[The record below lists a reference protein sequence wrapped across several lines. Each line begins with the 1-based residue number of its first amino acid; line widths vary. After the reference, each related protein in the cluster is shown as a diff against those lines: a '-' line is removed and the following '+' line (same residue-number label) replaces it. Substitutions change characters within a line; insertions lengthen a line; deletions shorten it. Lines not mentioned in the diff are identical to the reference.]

1 MSKLIVCRV
10 GLSPAL
16 LLIFWGLIGWVPNAI
31 ALPNN
36 PTLNSFEV
44 SHAGTH
50 QKKNAGKSVIPLS
63 VTPKLA
69 APTSLN
75 PPKIEFT
82 TVPPLNQVL
91 PVNQPV
97 TLSMQAVDQH
107 GKPLKNVKIRS
118 ALFTPPKTPW
128 FTTDFPIVEGTQLLD
143 LEAIA
148 LNGKLQLQ
156 QVLPI
161 RGNYQ
166 LIVDVQPLDGKSF
179 QATRQIIQFSVPENS
194 VKYRNFAILAVI
206 LLCAGLGGG
215 WVIGGRQIIQ
225 SGEIAPQ
232 QVRLLLSGGI
242 LVAIA
247 SLLVVNISAEF
258 AESHQHQHQAPHNQA
273 KNQLS
278 LPLNVQWLGDDSTHV
293 GQLAAMGVQ
302 LTDPKTGKAV
312 KDVDL
317 KIKATQIEHNQT
329 VFVYQGLSDVNGK
342 LIWQQQFFDGAP
354 HQVEIEVSPKVGAS
368 NKFQSFTFFKEI
380 EVEGIAPPLMV
391 RLISLGYF
399 TAILVVGLLLGLWV
413 RRDRVF
419 LSLQAVDK

>member
-1 MSKLIVCRV
+1 MSKLMLCRV

-16 LLIFWGLIGWVPNAI
+16 LLIFWGFIGWVPNAI

-36 PTLNSFEV
+36 PTINSFEV
-44 SHAGTH
+44 SHAETH
-50 QKKNAGKSVIPLS
+50 QEKNVGKSVKPLS
-63 VTPKLA
+63 TKPKLA
-69 APTSLN
+69 APTNLN
-75 PPKIEFT
+75 QPKIEFT

-97 TLSMQAVDQH
+97 ALIMQAVDQH

-118 ALFTPPKTPW
+118 AIYTPPKTPW

-148 LNGKLQLQ
+148 LNGKLQVQ

-166 LIVDVQPLDGKSF
+166 LIVDVQPLDGKAF
-179 QATRQIIQFSVPENS
+179 QTTRQIIQFSVPENP

-206 LLCAGLGGG
+206 LLGVGLGGG
-215 WVIGGRQIIQ
+215 WVIGKRQIVQ
-225 SGEIAPQ
+225 PGEIAPQ

-247 SLLVVNISAEF
+247 SLLVVNISAEL
-258 AESHQHQHQAPHNQA
+258 AESHQHHHQTTHNQA
-273 KNQLS
+273 KNQPS

-293 GQLAAMGVQ
+293 GQLAVMGVQ
-302 LTDPKTGKAV
+302 LTDPKTGIAV

-317 KIKATQIEHNQT
+317 KIKATQMEHDQT

-342 LIWQQQFFDGAP
+342 LIWQQQFFDGAS
-354 HQVEIEVSPKVGAS
+354 HQVEVEVSPKRSAI
-368 NKFQSFTFFKEI
+368 NKFQPFTFSKEI
-380 EVEGIAPPLMV
+380 EVEGIAPPLMS

-399 TAILVVGLLLGLWV
+399 TAILVVGLLLGLWL
-413 RRDRVF
+413 RGDRILV
-419 LSLQAVDK
+419 SLQPVDK

>member
-1 MSKLIVCRV
+1 MFCRV

-16 LLIFWGLIGWVPNAI
+16 LLIFWGLIGWVPKAI

-36 PTLNSFEV
+36 PTINSFEV
-44 SHAGTH
+44 SHAETH
-50 QKKNAGKSVIPLS
+50 PKKNAGKSVKPLS
-63 VTPKLA
+63 TQPKLA
-69 APTSLN
+69 ATRSLN
-75 PPKIEFT
+75 QPKIEFT

-91 PVNQPV
+91 PVNQSV
-97 TLSMQAVDQH
+97 TLIMQAVDQD

-118 ALFTPPKTPW
+118 AIYTPPKTPW

-148 LNGKLQLQ
+148 PNGKLQFQ

-179 QATRQIIQFSVPENS
+179 QAKRQIIQLNVPENP

-215 WVIGGRQIIQ
+215 WVIGGRQITQ
-225 SGEIAPQ
+225 PGEIAPQ

-247 SLLVVNISAEF
+247 SLLVVNISAEL
-258 AESHQHQHQAPHNQA
+258 AESHQHHHQAPHNQA
-273 KNQLS
+273 KNQQS
-278 LPLNVQWLGDDSTHV
+278 LPLNVTWLGDDSTHV

-302 LTDPKTGKAV
+302 LTDPKTGIAV

-317 KIKATQIEHNQT
+317 KIKATHIEHDQT

-342 LIWQQQFFDGAP
+342 LIWKQQFFDGAS
-354 HQVEIEVSPKVGAS
+354 HQVKVEVSPKRSAI
-368 NKFQSFTFFKEI
+368 NKFPPFTFFKEI
-380 EVEGIAPPLMV
+380 EVEGIAPPLMS

-399 TAILVVGLLLGLWV
+399 TGIVVVGLLLGLWL
-413 RRDRVF
+413 RRDRLLV
-419 LSLQAVDK
+419 SLQPVDK

>member
-1 MSKLIVCRV
+1 MTCRV

-16 LLIFWGLIGWVPNAI
+16 LLIFWGFIGWVPNAI

-36 PTLNSFEV
+36 PTINSFEV
-44 SHAGTH
+44 SHAETH
-50 QKKNAGKSVIPLS
+50 PEKNVGKSVKPLS
-63 VTPKLA
+63 AKPKLA

-75 PPKIEFT
+75 QPKIQFT

-91 PVNQPV
+91 PVHQPV
-97 TLSMQAVDQH
+97 TLTMQAVDQH
-107 GKPLKNVKIRS
+107 GKPLKNVRIHS
-118 ALFTPPKTPW
+118 AIFTPRKTPW

-143 LEAIA
+143 LDAIA
-148 LNGKLQLQ
+148 LNGKLQVQ

-179 QATRQIIQFSVPENS
+179 KATQQIIQFAVPENP

-206 LLCAGLGGG
+206 LLGAGLGGG
-215 WVIGGRQIIQ
+215 WVIGGRQNVQ
-225 SGEIAPQ
+225 PGEIAPQ

-247 SLLVVNISAEF
+247 SLLVVNISAEL
-258 AESHQHQHQAPHNQA
+258 AESHQHHHQAPHNQA

-293 GQLAAMGVQ
+293 GQLAVMGVK
-302 LTDPKTGKAV
+302 LSDPKTGIAV

-317 KIKATQIEHNQT
+317 KIKAIQLEHDQT

-342 LIWQQQFFDGAP
+342 LIWQQQFYDGAS
-354 HQVEIEVSPKVGAS
+354 HQVEVEVSPKRSAI
-368 NKFQSFTFFKEI
+368 NKFPPFTFSKEI

-399 TAILVVGLLLGLWV
+399 TAILVVGLLLGLWL
-413 RRDRVF
+413 RGDHIFGESPSCR
-419 LSLQAVDK
+419 